1 MDSLDVLKILKSGKT
16 EERGNMLCETL
27 GSGDA
32 VVLVNFI
39 TISQKGKKM
48 HSERKKNSIVKE
60 YAKLW
65 LLLTCQIHEAHVGM
79 AGENSPEKNLCRSGA
94 PGKGW
99 PNATHFQNTL
109 HVSSNIPC
117 TTVPKRF
124 RLHNFQWG
132 ARVRNIHNNMA
143 GSGYVHYTSH

>member
-1 MDSLDVLKILKSGKT
+1 MDPLVVLKILKSGKT

-27 GSGDA
+27 GT
-32 VVLVNFI
+32 VVLVNFS

-48 HSERKKNSIVKE
+48 HSKRRKNSIVKG

-65 LLLTCQIHEAHVGM
+65 LLLTCQIHEAHVRM

-117 TTVPKRF
+117 TTVPKRL

-132 ARVRNIHNNMA
+132 ARVRNIHNMA